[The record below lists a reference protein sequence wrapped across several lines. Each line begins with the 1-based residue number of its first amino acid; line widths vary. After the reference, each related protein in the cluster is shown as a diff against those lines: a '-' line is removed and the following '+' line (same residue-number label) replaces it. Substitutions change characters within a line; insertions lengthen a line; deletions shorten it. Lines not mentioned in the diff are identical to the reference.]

1 MGRRRTF
8 GGFVCAVVLVLG
20 LLVAGCGDGGG
31 SDGDAAPAS
40 STVSPSSSVVGPKSD
55 PLPAVKL
62 MVMTPT
68 GTGLVDFPDSLAAAK
83 AAARGLNEQAEE
95 NGYELEIVYCNE
107 QNDPNQAERCAR
119 SAADQG
125 VTALVGGFSQYGDRY
140 HPILLDNKIAAI
152 GFPGLG
158 AGDFTSG
165 DSFLIEGGALGSYA
179 TCPKALADA
188 GATSVL
194 LIRQDLAA
202 AAGLDSFVANGAKNA
217 GIEAK
222 PPVVVPADT
231 ADYSTVIASAQSAGV
246 DGVVVALPEQQ
257 ATQLLQVNG
266 QSGKPLKICS
276 SASAVPDTSLKELG
290 DVVGSF
296 YTSGTWPAT
305 GSLASYPEG
314 ERFLEDMKAE
324 AAAGDKDAGAIKA
337 STIQAYVSV
346 LAAAQVL
353 DKMAPGDYSAP
364 AFFEAISTG
373 SVDLGFGLEPVNF
386 AVPGALLPR
395 LFNSQVRFSEWNP
408 KEGHMVAVDDQILD
422 AATYAT

>member
-1 MGRRRTF
+1 MGRRKTF
-8 GGFVCAVVLVLG
+8 GGLVCAVVLG
-20 LLVAGCGDGGG
+20 LLVAGCGGGG
-31 SDGDAAPAS
+31 ASDDEAAPAS
-40 STVSPSSSVVGPKSD
+40 SIVSPSSSVVGSEGD
-55 PLPAVKL
+55 SLPTVKL

-68 GTGLVDFPDSLAAAK
+68 GTGLVDFPESLAAAQ
-83 AAARGLNEQAEE
+83 AAARGLNEDAEQ
-95 NGYELEIVYCNE
+95 NGYKLEIVYCNE
-107 QNDPNQAERCAR
+107 QNDPNQAESCAR

-125 VTALVGGFSQYGDRY
+125 VAALVGGFSQYGDRY
-140 HPILLDNKIAAI
+140 LPILLDAKIAAI

-158 AGDFTSG
+158 GGDFTSG
-165 DSFLIEGGALGSYA
+165 ASFLIEGGALGSYA
-179 TCPKALADA
+179 TCPQALADA
-188 GATSVL
+188 GAKSVL
-194 LIRQDLAA
+194 LIRHDLAA

-266 QSGKPLKICS
+266 QSGKALKICS
-276 SASAVPDTSLKELG
+276 SASAIPDASLEELG
-290 DVVGSF
+290 DMVGDF

-305 GSLASYPEG
+305 GSLSSYPEG
-314 ERFLEDMKAE
+314 KRFLEDMKAE
-324 AAAGDKDAGAIKA
+324 VAAGNEDARIIKA
-337 STIQAYVSV
+337 STIQTYVSV

-364 AFFEAISTG
+364 AFLDAISTA
-373 SVDLGFGLEPVNF
+373 SVDLGFGLKPVNF

-395 LFNSQVRFSEWNP
+395 LFNSQVRFSKWNT
-408 KEGHMVAVDDQILD
+408 KDGHMVAVDEKIHD
-422 AATYAT
+422 AVTYAK